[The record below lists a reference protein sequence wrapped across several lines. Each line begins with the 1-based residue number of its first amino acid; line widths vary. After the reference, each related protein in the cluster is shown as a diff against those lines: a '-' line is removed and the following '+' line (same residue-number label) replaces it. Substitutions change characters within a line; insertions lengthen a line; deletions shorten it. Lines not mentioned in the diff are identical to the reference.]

1 MAKSARASSKKN
13 SRSKLRATIT
23 NPEEEARLQRL
34 SAKLLAIA
42 SIEKP
47 IVPAST
53 MDVDEG
59 TKPSTP
65 HPKGVEKKR
74 DPRVKRARQ
83 AMSNKLST
91 TDAHKETA
99 EENSAAEQVKGSFTS
114 TSSQKPSEA
123 ATALSH
129 EFKLPIP
136 ASFLEE
142 SVGPTCHSQSRP
154 TFDEEMFYNALGLF
168 PIANIQGFD
177 EFKYLSLAVS

>member
-13 SRSKLRATIT
+13 SRSKLRATVT
-23 NPEEEARLQRL
+23 GPEEEARLQRL

-42 SIEKP
+42 SAEKP
-47 IVPAST
+47 TVPAST

-59 TKPSTP
+59 TKPSTL
-65 HPKGVEKKR
+65 HSKGVEKR
-74 DPRVKRARQ
+74 GPRVKRARQ
-83 AMSNKLST
+83 VMSNRLST
-91 TDAHKETA
+91 TDASKQTA
-99 EENSAAEQVKGSFTS
+99 EENSAAEQVKGLLTS

-129 EFKLPIP
+129 KFKLPIP

-142 SVGPTCHSQSRP
+142 SVGPTCRSQSRP

-177 EFKYLSLAVS
+177 EFKCLSLAVS